1 MTRTRYQPWSAEE
14 VAWLKDAR
22 ARGATF
28 TECAAALGRTASQ
41 VSNKVQAAGLVFHPK
56 PRVTPQLAPVPV
68 GTSAPEP
75 TFGATLEDLRPVQIE
90 RFPAR
95 RGVTADAAVTVAA
108 GDFHFPAQDDAAVA
122 VLLETVRQLR
132 PKRVILNGDLP
143 DLLAIS
149 KYPKDARKAWD
160 LRDEATAMHRFLH
173 ELEAV
178 LPKDAEVIET
188 EANHS
193 GDGVGSRWWRYLSD
207 RVPQLLAMP
216 GADEKLG
223 YRAWWHPQGSRIQIQ
238 ESVMVGDL
246 LVVHGDIVRKWGAF
260 SARAHAEKYVHS
272 VLHSHT
278 HRQGSSVQ
286 RVPAIG
292 ARPESTI
299 RSFEIGCMCGLE
311 PIYTSKPNWT
321 TGFAVLTDAGATT
334 AVELVTII
342 AGRACVGALGKEVR
356 AA

>member
-1 MTRTRYQPWSAEE
+1 MTRRYERWTPERVE
-14 VAWLKDAR
+14 WLRRLR
-22 ARGATF
+22 AGGATAGQ
-28 TECAAALGRTASQ
+28 CATAMGLTIAAVENACHDHRIPF
-41 VSNKVQAAGLVFHPK
+41 VRVAGPPPIVLP
-56 PRVTPQLAPVPV
+56 PV
-68 GTSAPEP
+68 GTPAAPEP
-75 TFGATLEDLRPVQIE
+75 TFGATLEDLRPVVLE
-90 RFPAR
+90 KLPAR
-95 RGVTADAAVTVAA
+95 RAVSADASVTIAA
-108 GDFHFPAQDDAAVA
+108 GDFHFPAQDDRTVA
-122 VLLETVRQLR
+122 VILETIRQLR
-132 PKRVILNGDLP
+132 PGRVILNGDLP

-160 LRDEATAMHRFLH
+160 LRAEAVAMHSFLH
-173 ELEAV
+173 ELERV
-178 LPKDAEVIET
+178 IPKDCEVIET

-223 YRAWWHPQGSRIQIQ
+223 YRAWWHPAGSRIQLQ
-238 ESVMVGDL
+238 DTVMVGDI
-246 LVVHGDIVRKWGAF
+246 LVTHGEYVRKWGAF

-286 RVPAIG
+286 RVPAVG
-292 ARPESTI
+292 ARGESTI
-299 RSFEIGCMCGLE
+299 RSYEIGCACSLE
-311 PIYTSKPNWT
+311 PCYTSKPNWT
-321 TGFAVLTDAGATT
+321 HGFAVMTDAGSAT

-342 AGRACVGALGKEVR
+342 DGRACVGALGKEVR

>member
-1 MTRTRYQPWSAEE
+1 MPRERYQVWTDAE
-14 VAWLKDAR
+14 VAWLREAR

-28 TECAAALGRTASQ
+28 AECAAALNRTASQ
-41 VSNKVQAAGLVFHPK
+41 VSNKVQAAGLVFNPK
-56 PRVTPQLAPVPV
+56 PRVTPALAPAPV
-68 GTSAPEP
+68 AASSPEP

-95 RGVTADAAVTVAA
+95 RGVASDAGVTIAA
-108 GDFHFPAQDDAAVA
+108 GDFHFPAEDPKAVA
-122 VLLETVRQLR
+122 VLLETVRLLR
-132 PKRVILNGDLP
+132 PRRVILNGDLP

-207 RVPQLLAMP
+207 RVPHLLAMP
-216 GADEKLG
+216 GAEERLG
-223 YRAWWHPQGSRIQIQ
+223 YRAWWHPQGSRI
-238 ESVMVGDL
+238 ELRDTVMVGDL

-292 ARPESTI
+292 TRAESTI

-311 PIYTSKPNWT
+311 PIYASKPNWT
-321 TGFAVLTDAGATT
+321 TGFAVLTDAGSTT
-334 AVELVTII
+334 AVELVTIVD
-342 AGRACVGALGKEVR
+342 GRACVGALGKEVR